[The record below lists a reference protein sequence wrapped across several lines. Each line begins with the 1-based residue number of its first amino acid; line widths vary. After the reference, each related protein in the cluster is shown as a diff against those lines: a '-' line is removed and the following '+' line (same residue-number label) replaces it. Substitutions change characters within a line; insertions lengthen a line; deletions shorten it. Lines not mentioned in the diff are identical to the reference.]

1 MVIATTNILTIGQK
15 ILNDFEVKAVTPL
28 KALQVNAYQLEHT
41 PTGAK
46 ILHLHNDDVENL
58 FSVSFPTHPPDDTG
72 IPHILEHCVL
82 SGSEK
87 YPVRDPFFEMLKM
100 SPASF
105 INAMTGSDCTYYP
118 VCSKVKQDLFN
129 LAEVYFDA
137 VFHPLLEENTFK
149 REGHHLAPIEPENP
163 AKGLKVTGIVYNEMK
178 GAFSDP
184 EAVLSRTATQS
195 LLPDTIYGKESG
207 GDPQFIP
214 DLTYQQFKNFH
225 QTYYHPS
232 NAYFVFYG
240 NIETEEYLKFLAPKL
255 TRFQK
260 QEVKINLVRQPR
272 WNQPQIKEETYPIG
286 GNDSNSEKT
295 FLVMNWLV
303 GDSTD
308 ADEYISLVVLSK
320 ILLGNEAAP
329 LKKALIDS
337 QLGQDI
343 LDQSGVNEV
352 GWESTFEVGI
362 KGSEAQKVEEFSNL
376 VLTTLGDLA
385 KTKIDPNLVEA
396 AFAQVTYYYQEIA
409 SMYPLHLMM
418 RSLQTW
424 IYNGDPLAYLTM
436 SDRLKNCYQE
446 YQKNPLLFNQLIEEK
461 LLNNNHR
468 LTLILKPDYDWN
480 NRTEKALNDKIK
492 GICSQL
498 TDEEVIKIAQT
509 AIQLEE
515 EAGKV
520 NSPEAVALLPQLKLV
535 DLPQK
540 PESIKTEIEELNN
553 NTTILKNQIFSN
565 GVNYLIFN
573 FNIQNLPF
581 HLWEYLPAYMEGMEK
596 LGAAGMNYEE
606 IAHRIA
612 GNTGGLH
619 LETKFSTS
627 AHNPQQTITN
637 LQISL
642 KTLDHQLDQALKV
655 LEDLLF
661 ALDPSDSDRLKDV
674 MIQTHAHLHSDLI
687 YNGMNTAWL
696 KAESALTPQGHLA
709 EILHG
714 LPQLALTQKLSH
726 NFSDYV
732 DQLTSN
738 INQLRDFII
747 NQPLTISF
755 TGSDDSYNKVINTL
769 NNWSKKR
776 EVKESNPLQLDFNPN
791 FNLREGLAGAVQ
803 VAYCVKSYPA
813 PHYSHPNA
821 PYLSLAAHL
830 IGLGYMFDEIRFKG
844 NAYGGGCRYD
854 GLGQTLTFYS
864 YRDPHISRTL
874 EVFNNVSN
882 YVKNVN
888 WLQEDIERAIITTT
902 QKESPVLRPAKA
914 TNLALDRYLTG
925 KTTVLREEY
934 YAKMLTGTVKNVKE
948 SFLEVLENAQNN
960 YAICVM
966 SSREKLTQEN
976 QILGDQALIINDI

>member
-1 MVIATTNILTIGQK
+1 MVMATRSALKVGQK
-15 ILNDFEVKAVTPL
+15 ILTDFEVKAVTDL
-28 KALQVNAYQLEHT
+28 KALQVYAYHLEHL

-46 ILHLHNDDVENL
+46 ILHLHNDDTENL
-58 FSVSFPTHPPDDTG
+58 FSVSFPTPPPDDTG
-72 IPHILEHCVL
+72 IPHILEHSVL

-149 REGHHLAPIEPENP
+149 REGHHLAPIDPENP
-163 AKGLKVTGIVYNEMK
+163 EKGLKVTGIVYNEMK

-184 EAVLSRTATQS
+184 EMALSRSVTQG

-214 DLTYQQFKNFH
+214 DLTYQDFFNFH

-240 NIETEEYLKFLAPKL
+240 NISTQDYVQFLAPKL
-255 TRFQK
+255 SRFQK
-260 QEVKINLVRQPR
+260 QEIKINLERQPR
-272 WNQPQIKEETYPIG
+272 WSEPKIKEETYPISA
-286 GNDSNSEKT
+286 NDSNSEKT

-329 LKKALIDS
+329 LKKAIIDAN
-337 QLGQDI
+337 LGQDI
-343 LDQSGVNEV
+343 LGQSGVSEV
-352 GWESTFEVGI
+352 GWESTFEIGI
-362 KGSEAQKVEEFSNL
+362 KGSEGNKVEEFSHLVISTLENL
-376 VLTTLGDLA
+376 
-385 KTKIDPNLVEA
+385 TKNNLDPNLIEA

-418 RSLQTW
+418 RALQTW

-436 SDRLKNCYQE
+436 SDRLKNCYQK
-446 YQKNPLLFNQLIEEK
+446 YQENPRLFNQLIEEK
-461 LLNNNHR
+461 LLKNNHR

-480 NRTEKALNDKIK
+480 TRTETALNDKINT
-492 GICSQL
+492 ICSKL
-498 TDEEVIKIAQT
+498 TEEEVIKIAHT
-509 AIQLEE
+509 AIILEE
-515 EAGKV
+515 EAGKA
-520 NSPEAVALLPQLKLV
+520 NSQEAIALLPQLKLI
-535 DLPQK
+535 DLPKK
-540 PESIKTEIEELNN
+540 PESIGTKITKLNDN
-553 NTTILKNQIFSN
+553 ITILRNNIFSN
-565 GVNYLIFN
+565 GVNYLTFS
-573 FNIQNLPF
+573 FNIQNLPSY
-581 HLWEYLPAYMEGMEK
+581 LWQYLPTYMEGIEK

-612 GNTGGLH
+612 GNTGGIH
-619 LETKFSTS
+619 GDVKFSTH
-627 AHNPQQTITN
+627 AQNPEQILIN

-642 KTLDHQLDQALKV
+642 KTLDHQVEKALNV
-655 LEDLLF
+655 LQDLLF
-661 ALDPSDSDRLKDV
+661 ALDPTDSDRLKDV
-674 MIQTHAHLHSDLI
+674 MIQTHAHYHSDLI
-687 YNGMNTAWL
+687 YNGINTAWL
-696 KAESALTPQGHLA
+696 KAESALTSQAYLA
-709 EILHG
+709 ELLNG

-726 NFSDYV
+726 DFDNYV
-732 DQLTSN
+732 EELTTN
-738 INQLRDFII
+738 LNQLRDFIV

-755 TGSDDSYNKVINTL
+755 TGSDDSHNKLTQTL
-769 NNWSKKR
+769 NNWAKKR
-776 EVKESNPLQLDFNPN
+776 QVKALNPLKLDFNPN
-791 FNLREGLAGAVQ
+791 FNLREGLAGPVQ

-821 PYLSLAAHL
+821 PYLTLAAHL

-844 NAYGGGCRYD
+844 NAYGGGCRYES
-854 GLGQTLTFYS
+854 LGQTLTFYS

-874 EVFNNVSN
+874 EVFNNVTN
-882 YVKNVN
+882 YVKNAD

-914 TNLALDRYLTG
+914 TNLALDRYITG
-925 KTTVLREEY
+925 KTPILREQY
-934 YAKMLTGTVKNVKE
+934 YDKMLTGTVKTVKE
-948 SFLEVLENAQNN
+948 SFLEVLEKAQNN
-960 YAICVM
+960 YAVCVM

-976 QILGDQALIINDI
+976 QLLGDNSLTITDI